1 MGDTPSRSDS
11 KLGPY
16 HLSNRSWY
24 LGRHLG
30 HLHTARNVQTG
41 AFGVVLS
48 PDQATAWSSH
58 SAWTVRV
65 TSSVEPSFL
74 SLEVV
79 PAPDG
84 RAPSRLELM
93 LAFDRLMGTLGNL
106 HSQQARDDV
115 QAHLDRKPGGSR
127 PGSWLAHGPRLL
139 AGAGVAVVA
148 GLVLLALWPRAAEPT
163 DPTQAPEMPGVDFEE
178 PVAFTNRHEPPF
190 PFIAYPMPEKAFKE
204 QQKPPCLEGT
214 EVEIRG
220 GCWVQLK
227 ADAPCPKSTAEFE
240 GKCYMPVR
248 KKDPPPS
255 SLQP

>member
-1 MGDTPSRSDS
+1 MGDTPSRSDGR
-11 KLGPY
+11 LGPY
-16 HLSNRSWY
+16 HLGGRSWY

-30 HLHTARNVQTG
+30 HLHTAHNVQTG

-48 PDQATAWSSH
+48 PDLATAWSSH

-65 TSSVEPSFL
+65 TSSVEPFFL
-74 SLEVV
+74 SLEVE

-106 HSQQARDDV
+106 PSQQARDDV

-127 PGSWLAHGPRLL
+127 PGSWLARGPRLL

-148 GLVLLALWPRAAEPT
+148 GLVLLALWPRAPEPQQASEVAEAAL
-163 DPTQAPEMPGVDFEE
+163 DE
-178 PVAFTNRHEPPF
+178 PVGFIDIQEPPF
-190 PFIAYPMPEKAFKE
+190 PFIGYPMPEKPFKE
-204 QQKPPCLEGT
+204 QEKPPCLKET
-214 EVEIRG
+214 TVEIRG

-248 KKDPPPS
+248 KKDPLPS
-255 SLQP
+255 TLQP